1 MSYFEDGSYSCTPGI
16 ELIAKVLAGRC
27 KMKYTRAA
35 VGSGQILETENP
47 KTMTGPAGY
56 VMDAQIA
63 AVSNPVNGECQVTVQ
78 INSSDVDEGF
88 YATGIMLYAEDP
100 DDGDVPYTYLVL
112 ENGPEWIRPSGSA
125 VGKLAT
131 FDLIAVVGEVDKV
144 TATIDPESIVTYA
157 AVEQMISEAIS
168 KRDIT
173 IPSDGWDVSSDEDDD
188 VGEGTYYVDVP
199 QDGVTENMVPV
210 ISIPPS
216 GMDAAQTCGLSS
228 VTRTM
233 DGAIRFY
240 AESAPEEEIAACLVL
255 LGASGVPEE
264 TGTPDGGTGYA
275 GRRAGCT
282 CDRTGSPWRR
292 IRRAG

>member
-173 IPSDGWDVSSDEDDD
+173 IPSDGWDVSSDEEDD

-228 VTRTM
+228 VARTM
-233 DGAIRFY
+233 DGAVRFY
-240 AESAPEEEIAACLVL
+240 AESAPEEEIAA
-255 LGASGVPEE
+255 
-264 TGTPDGGTGYA
+264 
-275 GRRAGCT
+275 
-282 CDRTGSPWRR
+282 
-292 IRRAG
+292 